1 MSYDLAK
8 FKHGLEEL
16 RITLTDHQIEQFLQ
30 YYEMLVEKNKVMN
43 LTGIT
48 EYEEVI
54 QKHFLDSLSLIRV
67 IPTLAEQNFKI
78 IDLGTGAGFPG
89 LPLKIAF
96 PNLEITLMDSLNK
109 RINFLNEVIDKLGLE
124 KVTAVH
130 GRAEEMAAN
139 ITHRQQYCANTVCH
153 LLQKAVLLYHTNLLI
168 QMRRFRKER
177 RLFPFLVE
185 N

>member
-54 QKHFLDSLSLIRV
+54 QKHFLDSLSGSSRLWLNRISKSLILE
-67 IPTLAEQNFKI
+67 PEQVFR
-78 IDLGTGAGFPG
+78 GF
-89 LPLKIAF
+89 
-96 PNLEITLMDSLNK
+96 
-109 RINFLNEVIDKLGLE
+109 
-124 KVTAVH
+124 H
-130 GRAEEMAAN
+130 
-139 ITHRQQYCANTVCH
+139 
-153 LLQKAVLLYHTNLLI
+153 
-168 QMRRFRKER
+168 
-177 RLFPFLVE
+177 
-185 N
+185 

>member
-1 MSYDLAK
+1 MSYDLTK

-109 RINFLNEVIDKLGLE
+109 RINFLNEVIDKLELE
-124 KVTAVH
+124 KVTAVQTADP
-130 GRAEEMAAN
+130 RATLMYASRYAKTRYLN
-139 ITHRQQYCANTVCH
+139 VRALMYGAR
-153 LLQKAVLLYHTNLLI
+153 Y
-168 QMRRFRKER
+168 R
-177 RLFPFLVE
+177 
-185 N
+185 